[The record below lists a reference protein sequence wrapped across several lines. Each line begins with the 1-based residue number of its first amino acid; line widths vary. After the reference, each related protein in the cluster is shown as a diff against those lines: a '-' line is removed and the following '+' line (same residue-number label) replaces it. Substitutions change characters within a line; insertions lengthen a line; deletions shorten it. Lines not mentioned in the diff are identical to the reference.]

1 MAQLNTIYD
10 KDLKEKIF
18 ILKGEERYAR
28 TTDCI
33 LEEITHESGA
43 DVDPETGRRIDW
55 NHYIDYMLLE
65 FRIDVL
71 RDIGASY
78 VTLYDNDEVIGVY
91 DFDTNSHHIDFKY
104 EDAEHDNRLR
114 FTYDVEHN
122 VYAKYMG
129 NKNCLKSKSKM
140 YTFKEDTPQAY
151 VSSIT
156 YTGLNSFYNG
166 GTTSISFSATL
177 VGEEGYAS
185 KTLKV
190 YDGSTFKGSFTTGND
205 GSASVTI
212 TGLSNGSHNIRTVFE
227 GDEYLSASEYTQGVS
242 IGYIIKVPKY
252 PSYVLNNEDVVYTVF
267 VTDYFNYPVSNVS
280 VHTTTNE
287 GTVGSS
293 VTTGSDGF
301 ATVTIPNSSFN
312 TFVQDGLLVYGC
324 ESDDGS
330 SSRGVMTSWY
340 NNASVTLTAR
350 DSIISSNISTLL
362 TGRVSNVNK
371 SVTVGLSSNKKQGT
385 DYISTSDD
393 GSFSYFPYTGE
404 GLGDTIITA
413 SITGSSGTTNIEDVL
428 QYWENKGRMYNIN
441 YTTTA
446 GTVTKQS
453 NGWRFD
459 SVNND
464 TYSACSVS
472 LNEDWENINSSVEF
486 KVMEVSGVN
495 EIIRTS
501 TTVSVGDIFR
511 IEKYTDSNECK
522 IYKNGQLIDTFST
535 VFVQSIIFFGSNGC
549 YMVLDKIKQKRI

>member
-55 NHYIDYMLLE
+55 NTHIDYMLLE

-91 DFDTNSHHIDFKY
+91 DFDTNSHYIDLKY

-114 FTYDVEHN
+114 FTYEVEHN

-166 GTTSISFSATL
+166 GTTSISFTATL

-190 YDGSTFKGSFTTGND
+190 YDGSTLKGSFTTDSN

-227 GDEYLSASEYTQGVS
+227 GDEYLTASEYTQGVS
-242 IGYIIKVPKY
+242 IGYIIEVPEH
-252 PSYVLNNEDVVYTVF
+252 PSYVLNNQDVEYTVF
-267 VTDYFNYPVSNVS
+267 VTDYYHNSVSNVS

-293 VTTGSDGF
+293 ATTGSDGV
-301 ATVTIPNSSFN
+301 ATLTIPNSSFN
-312 TFVQDGLLVYGC
+312 TFVQDGKLIYGC
-324 ESDDGS
+324 VSDDGS
-330 SSRGVMTSWY
+330 SSIGVMTSWY

-350 DSIISSNISTLL
+350 DSIISSNISTVL
-362 TGRVSNVNK
+362 TGRVSNVNE
-371 SVTVGLSSNKKQGT
+371 SVIVELSSNKKQGIT
-385 DYISTSDD
+385 YVTSTSDD
-393 GSFSYFPYTGE
+393 GSFSYPYTGE

-413 SITGSSGTTNIEDVL
+413 SITGSSRTANIEDVL
-428 QYWENKGRMYNIN
+428 QYWNSGGVKYNIDCHLRF
-441 YTTTA
+441 
-446 GTVTKQS
+446 GSVTPLS
-453 NGWRFD
+453 NGWRINNNSEQGVTLLVLDPPIINPSSLSFKVVD
-459 SVNND
+459 VNNVNALFYRKITLSSGDLIRIDKEND
-464 TYSACSVS
+464 T
-472 LNEDWENINSSVEF
+472 
-486 KVMEVSGVN
+486 
-495 EIIRTS
+495 
-501 TTVSVGDIFR
+501 
-511 IEKYTDSNECK
+511 K
-522 IYKNGQLIDTFST
+522 IYQNGTLVQTIPT
-535 VFVQSIIFFGSNGC
+535 VYTESIIMGGGTGC
-549 YMVLDKIKQKRI
+549 YMTIDELKYKRI

>member
-33 LEEITHESGA
+33 LEEITHESG

-55 NHYIDYMLLE
+55 NTHIDYMLLE

-91 DFDTNSHHIDFKY
+91 DFDTNSHYIDFKY

-166 GTTSISFSATL
+166 GTTSISFTATL

-190 YDGSTFKGSFTTGND
+190 YDGSTFKGSFTTGSD

-227 GDEYLSASEYTQGVS
+227 GDEYLTASEYTQAVS
-242 IGYIIKVPKY
+242 IGYTIEITDY
-252 PSYVLNNEDVVYTVF
+252 PSYVLNSQNLQYKILAK
-267 VTDYFNYPVSNVS
+267 DYNNNPVSNLS
-280 VHTTTNE
+280 VHTITNE

-293 VTTGSDGF
+293 VTTGSDGI
-301 ATVTIPNSSFN
+301 ATLTIPNSSFN

-350 DSIISSNISTLL
+350 DSIISSNISTVL

-371 SVTVGLSSNKKQGT
+371 PVTVELSSNKKQGT
-385 DYISTSDD
+385 TDIISTSNY
-393 GSFSYFPYTGE
+393 GGFSYPYTGE

-413 SITGSSGTTNIEDVL
+413 SITGSSRTANIEDVL
-428 QYWENKGRMYNIN
+428 QYWNSGGVKYNIN
-441 YTTTA
+441 YNAQQGSITS
-446 GTVTKQS
+446 VS
-453 NGWRFD
+453 NGWGIRSSTVTNRAIIFLNPSVTPSSLSFKVVD
-459 SVNND
+459 VYNVNNLFYKSITLSPGDLIRIDKEND
-464 TYSACSVS
+464 T
-472 LNEDWENINSSVEF
+472 
-486 KVMEVSGVN
+486 
-495 EIIRTS
+495 
-501 TTVSVGDIFR
+501 
-511 IEKYTDSNECK
+511 K
-522 IYKNGQLIDTFST
+522 IYKNGTLVQTMPT
-535 VFVQSIIFFGSNGC
+535 VYSEAIIVDGGNLC
-549 YMVLDKIKQKRI
+549 YMTIDELKYKRI